1 MSLKEFLADTSG
13 AVMFAADLA
22 TVTGVRSVGEAS
34 NAVGVG
40 VAPETK
46 GTLFDRAGL
55 SGLLLLT
62 NTTSAIMLTADLA
75 AITGVGGWESSDTVG
90 VGVAPEA

>member
-13 AVMFAADLA
+13 AFMFAADLA

-75 AITGVGGWESSDTVG
+75 AITSVGGWESSDTV
-90 VGVAPEA
+90 

>member
-34 NAVGVG
+34 NAVRVG
-40 VAPETK
+40 VAPETE
-46 GTLFDRAGL
+46 GTLFDGAGL
-55 SGLLLLT
+55 TGLFFFT
-62 NTTSAIMLTADLA
+62 NSISAVMLTADLA

-90 VGVAPEA
+90 VSVAPEA